1 MDWTKAK
8 TILIIAFLV
17 TNIFLAAGLVRENT
31 RQESPVIDETYV
43 AQTMSFLEDQ
53 GLVLETE
60 LSRNIPSLAPMTV
73 EYVFFPA
80 VETAQ
85 RFLGD
90 NWELVGENTFQNQ
103 QRQLTITNS
112 KRLILQMFEPENPL
126 QNMNEETIQ
135 SASRAFLEAHQLY
148 AEGLNL
154 SQIYVGMVPEYHDE
168 PLHKLVYE
176 QTYEGRFVGESYVHV
191 YLNQQGIVA
200 VEVLLL
206 KNPSETEQT
215 ADPRTMIDAPEALLR
230 KLEEMLAENQQQLP
244 VVVSRVE
251 AGYYFPLASDPLT
264 SWEAVA
270 SGTAVPAWK
279 IVLKEGDT
287 YYQEAF

>member
-8 TILIIAFLV
+8 TILIIAFLI
-17 TNIFLAAGLVRENT
+17 TNVFLVAGLVRENT
-31 RQESPVIDETYV
+31 RQESPVIDETYMT
-43 AQTMSFLEDQ
+43 QTLAFLEDQ
-53 GLVLETE
+53 GLVLERE
-60 LSRNIPSLAPMTV
+60 LPRNIPSLAPMTV

-80 VETAQ
+80 AETADH
-85 RFLGD
+85 FLGD
-90 NWELVGENTFQNQ
+90 DWELAGDNTFQNEV
-103 QRQLTITNS
+103 RQLTIINS
-112 KRLILQMFEPENPL
+112 KQLILRMIEPENPL
-126 QNMNEETIQ
+126 QNMNEETIKT
-135 SASRAFLEAHQLY
+135 ASRTFLEAQQLY
-148 AEGLNL
+148 PEGLNL
-154 SQIYVGMVPEYHDE
+154 SQIYVGIVPEYHEE

-176 QTYEGRFVGESYVHV
+176 QTYEGRFIGESYVHV

-200 VEVLLL
+200 VEALLL

-215 ADPRTMIDAPEALLR
+215 SVPRTMIDAPEALLR
-230 KLEEMLAENQQQLP
+230 KLEEMLAENQSQLP

-251 AGYYFPLASDPLT
+251 AGYYFPLTSDPLT

-279 IVLKEGDT
+279 IVLKEGNT